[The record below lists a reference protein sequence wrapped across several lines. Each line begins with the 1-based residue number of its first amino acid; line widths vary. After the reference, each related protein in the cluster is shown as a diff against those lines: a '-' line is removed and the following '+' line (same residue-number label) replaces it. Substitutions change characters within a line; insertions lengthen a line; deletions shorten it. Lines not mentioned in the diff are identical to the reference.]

1 MRVSGGAIS
10 TLLLLLHGT
19 TSAHGQVLVS
29 CGASEGRAYVVEG
42 GLVDPGR
49 GGWIND
55 QIAGGK
61 FEVVKQGADYDVR
74 YYDATRRSYS
84 ARQDDGATVVAL
96 SETPAELVILVAY
109 PNRGLGGTT
118 EVYQF
123 RPLDEEVVWVQMK
136 YGGAVDKTSVF
147 HARCDGS
154 QK

>member
-1 MRVSGGAIS
+1 MRIYFKMASVF
-10 TLLLLLHGT
+10 LPLVGT
-19 TSAHGQVLVS
+19 VSAHGQTLLS
-29 CGASEGRAYVVEG
+29 CGESEGRAYVREG

-61 FEVVKQGADYDVR
+61 FEVVKQGADYDVH
-74 YYDATRRSYS
+74 YYDATRHSYS

-109 PNRGLGGTT
+109 PNRGVGGTT

-123 RPLDEEVVWVQMK
+123 RPLDGEVVWMQMK

-147 HARCDGS
+147 HARCDGP